1 MTFEEQ
7 FVLKRQGPNSV
18 DMTEEE
24 LEATFSQL
32 SLSFCCDQYTLF
44 KRLEAEEHA
53 RDKAENNLKL
63 EVERGM
69 EMLQTLKGMC
79 LDIKQASLLQQI
91 ELCLS
96 IIGSTVGR
104 ISNSAEVL
112 GAVHQEVKSSLAV
125 ELMVA
130 HVQNLKRHH
139 ERNITELEDMKK
151 HMEKSNRERQA
162 CEQRED
168 TEAFGK
174 MEKDSQKPRLRR
186 RISVSVISKQSQ
198 RHKFLE
204 SQASISV
211 TNEECE
217 EIESHANKPDQAVGK
232 RQELFPEDNPL
243 QTAEAPQISTVSSQP
258 HHKKRHETDPVH
270 LNKSTRLLLPSPPQK
285 MKADLELS
293 SALLKRSCKKLHRP
307 LLQWLYH
314 CQWII
319 LVIYLTVLCSLLI
332 LAMLVWFLQTPVLWM

>member
-1 MTFEEQ
+1 MYGQAFVNQQVNNNRTENSENDSEEGSRQEDPMTFEEQ

-32 SLSFCCDQYTLF
+32 SLSFCCDQYTLC

-79 LDIKQASLLQQI
+79 LDIKRASLLQQI

-112 GAVHQEVKSSLAV
+112 GAVHQEVKSSRSV

-139 ERNITELEDMKK
+139 ERNNAELEDMKK

-162 CEQRED
+162 CEQR
-168 TEAFGK
+168 G
-174 MEKDSQKPRLRR
+174 M
-186 RISVSVISKQSQ
+186 
-198 RHKFLE
+198 
-204 SQASISV
+204 
-211 TNEECE
+211 
-217 EIESHANKPDQAVGK
+217 
-232 RQELFPEDNPL
+232 
-243 QTAEAPQISTVSSQP
+243 
-258 HHKKRHETDPVH
+258 
-270 LNKSTRLLLPSPPQK
+270 
-285 MKADLELS
+285 
-293 SALLKRSCKKLHRP
+293 
-307 LLQWLYH
+307 
-314 CQWII
+314 
-319 LVIYLTVLCSLLI
+319 
-332 LAMLVWFLQTPVLWM
+332 

>member
-7 FVLKRQGPNSV
+7 FVLERQGPNSV

-24 LEATFSQL
+24 LEAAFSQL
-32 SLSFCCDQYTLF
+32 SLSFRCDQYTLCQ
-44 KRLEAEEHA
+44 RLEAEEHA

-79 LDIKQASLLQQI
+79 LDIKRASLLQQI

-104 ISNSAEVL
+104 ISNSAELL
-112 GAVHQEVKSSLAV
+112 GAVHQEVKSSRAV

-139 ERNITELEDMKK
+139 ERNIAELEDMKK
-151 HMEKSNRERQA
+151 QMEKSNRERQA
-162 CEQRED
+162 CEQREE
-168 TEAFGK
+168 TEAFEK

-198 RHKFLE
+198 RHKLLE
-204 SQASISV
+204 SQASILV
-211 TNEECE
+211 TNEESE
-217 EIESHANKPDQAVGK
+217 ETESHANKPDQADDSLLVDI
-232 RQELFPEDNPL
+232 R
-243 QTAEAPQISTVSSQP
+243 ST
-258 HHKKRHETDPVH
+258 T
-270 LNKSTRLLLPSPPQK
+270 LLLPSPPQK
-285 MKADLELS
+285 MKADLERNS
-293 SALLKRSCKKLHRP
+293 VLLKRSCKNLQRP
-307 LLQWLYH
+307 LLRWLYH
-314 CQWII
+314 CRWII
-319 LVIYLTVLCSLLI
+319 LVIYLTVLCSILI